1 MGRIENAERNIFFGI
16 IGNIVSF
23 ILGFISRTVFIH
35 NLSVTYLGVNGLYTN
50 ILSVLSLAEL
60 GIGTAMNYSLYKPV
74 AENNYETIKTLMQLY
89 KKIYRIIAIIITV
102 AGLILLPFLKF
113 IIKDPGNISQNE
125 LFLYYLIFLFNTVST
140 YFVSYKYSLVN
151 AEQKNYIQ
159 SNIQVITS
167 VAVLISQIII
177 LKIFKSFMLY
187 LIAGAVIGV
196 VQKVFVHLYL
206 NKQYPY
212 LLEKDYIPLSK
223 EEMKPIKKNITAL
236 MYHKFGDVMI
246 HQTDN
251 IILSSFINVTFV
263 GLLSN
268 YNLIILSV
276 ISFINTIFNSLI
288 SGLGNLIALD
298 SKEKQYKL
306 FKVYRFSAFWI
317 YGMVLI
323 VLYFMLTPFI
333 TLWIGEDLVISN
345 TAILLIMMDYYFKAH
360 RIAVNNYKTAAGIF
374 DADKYIAL
382 IQGVVNLI
390 ISILLVKLIGINGVF
405 IGTIV
410 SGLISNFTRPFII
423 YKIIFNKK
431 VHEYY
436 KDSFLYLI
444 TISVVFFICQL
455 IMKSFCN
462 NITPVSLFVLFI
474 LVITIPN
481 LSFFI
486 LFRKREEFV
495 YMQEILKSY
504 PDKFNNI
511 NKFYSN
517 TLLKAGNKIRFIKNK
532 KTVYIKKD
540 ITNKNKEAPLPND
553 SNKIEE
559 EWIAIFNNLRKNTR
573 IQILTYPE
581 VSRKQ
586 MIRTNI
592 YSIIFT
598 RKLSRADHFFWPNG
612 LLALALECSY
622 HARKDIQD
630 FYILK
635 QYYDKWIQNG
645 IPIVNPDHAINGY
658 SLIYVH
664 QKMKKDIYKEAIQK
678 IINYLYDYPRDK
690 MDSIPYRKN
699 SPHDI
704 YIDSIGMICPFLC
717 RYGKLYNDEK
727 AIDLAV
733 KQIINFIHFGFDMNT
748 FLPYHG
754 YNLKENSKLGII
766 GWGRGVGW
774 LLIGMVDSLEYIDS
788 LNLNY
793 NFLVRTFIKI
803 VETVIKYQK
812 DDGYYSWQLTALEG
826 HIDTSSTSMISYA
839 IHRGVKIGILNKT
852 YLYYSN
858 LGLQALRN
866 SVIDGLVTNSSAEC
880 MGFSMYPQRYDVFPW
895 SQGPATALA
904 ALSLDAELET
914 IDNRT
919 FFSSWKDFKI

>member
-323 VLYFMLTPFI
+323 V
-333 TLWIGEDLVISN
+333 
-345 TAILLIMMDYYFKAH
+345 
-360 RIAVNNYKTAAGIF
+360 
-374 DADKYIAL
+374 
-382 IQGVVNLI
+382 
-390 ISILLVKLIGINGVF
+390 
-405 IGTIV
+405 
-410 SGLISNFTRPFII
+410 
-423 YKIIFNKK
+423 
-431 VHEYY
+431 
-436 KDSFLYLI
+436 
-444 TISVVFFICQL
+444 
-455 IMKSFCN
+455 
-462 NITPVSLFVLFI
+462 
-474 LVITIPN
+474 
-481 LSFFI
+481 
-486 LFRKREEFV
+486 
-495 YMQEILKSY
+495 
-504 PDKFNNI
+504 
-511 NKFYSN
+511 
-517 TLLKAGNKIRFIKNK
+517 
-532 KTVYIKKD
+532 
-540 ITNKNKEAPLPND
+540 
-553 SNKIEE
+553 
-559 EWIAIFNNLRKNTR
+559 
-573 IQILTYPE
+573 
-581 VSRKQ
+581 
-586 MIRTNI
+586 
-592 YSIIFT
+592 
-598 RKLSRADHFFWPNG
+598 
-612 LLALALECSY
+612 
-622 HARKDIQD
+622 
-630 FYILK
+630 YIL
-635 QYYDKWIQNG
+635 
-645 IPIVNPDHAINGY
+645 
-658 SLIYVH
+658 
-664 QKMKKDIYKEAIQK
+664 
-678 IINYLYDYPRDK
+678 
-690 MDSIPYRKN
+690 
-699 SPHDI
+699 
-704 YIDSIGMICPFLC
+704 C
-717 RYGKLYNDEK
+717 
-727 AIDLAV
+727 
-733 KQIINFIHFGFDMNT
+733 
-748 FLPYHG
+748 
-754 YNLKENSKLGII
+754 
-766 GWGRGVGW
+766 
-774 LLIGMVDSLEYIDS
+774 
-788 LNLNY
+788 
-793 NFLVRTFIKI
+793 
-803 VETVIKYQK
+803 
-812 DDGYYSWQLTALEG
+812 
-826 HIDTSSTSMISYA
+826 
-839 IHRGVKIGILNKT
+839 
-852 YLYYSN
+852 
-858 LGLQALRN
+858 
-866 SVIDGLVTNSSAEC
+866 
-880 MGFSMYPQRYDVFPW
+880 
-895 SQGPATALA
+895 
-904 ALSLDAELET
+904 
-914 IDNRT
+914 
-919 FFSSWKDFKI
+919 